1 MSKTTKIIK
10 VRNLFNNNHFSTSNY
25 SNIFSNKTDTKSS
38 LNNFPFIL
46 KCNDYKLYDD
56 EKRNLFLINNYKK
69 HEKDKI
75 NKTFYS
81 IKRQVHHLIPRA
93 KSDFNK
99 QNKVKFE
106 NSGFKNIFH
115 SDTFEKIRNNIYYN
129 EFNKELH
136 EKKKNYNKL
145 LFNLIKKNKASKKG
159 ELSIKFNLINEID
172 KNIIKKKKEKH
183 ILQNKKVLKAF
194 KSYNFISFKKN
205 MSKSLEKQNILD
217 KKIRSILDNVEN
229 KFDNIFI
236 DVMDKKYTLN
246 QIHQIKINE
255 KSFKHA
261 LSDIKFK
268 I

>member
-1 MSKTTKIIK
+1 MSKTTKIIQ

-115 SDTFEKIRNNIYYN
+115 SDTFEKIRNTV
-129 EFNKELH
+129 
-136 EKKKNYNKL
+136 KL
-145 LFNLIKKNKASKKG
+145 I
-159 ELSIKFNLINEID
+159 
-172 KNIIKKKKEKH
+172 
-183 ILQNKKVLKAF
+183 VVP
-194 KSYNFISFKKN
+194 
-205 MSKSLEKQNILD
+205 
-217 KKIRSILDNVEN
+217 IRSPTPP
-229 KFDNIFI
+229 KFWQNFNF
-236 DVMDKKYTLN
+236 VL
-246 QIHQIKINE
+246 
-255 KSFKHA
+255 F
-261 LSDIKFK
+261 
-268 I
+268 